1 MEDSI
6 VSIVQTLA
14 DECSARGIDAT
25 PALIAYTVRSIIS
38 RNIDEYQIDVSQPL
52 DEEKSILLHDEA
64 IELLQDP
71 DSLPMLTIRMQ
82 VDMDLGLAQ
91 SERSQKQRE
100 ERENEH
106 RSAIEQELITTR
118 ARSTTALESL
128 YRKIVSYTII
138 SSKWGSPNDPQCVRQ
153 ATAALEQVF
162 PPSDLS
168 KFIAG
173 TDEDKRKHLQE
184 VAKLVL
190 GVRVFQTF
198 GSDMADPST
207 NLRLEIPKKLDQL
220 KSRIQQS
227 IDNVNSTIIQYN
239 EQLKA
244 DPPLDEPPEQ
254 RELRTRL
261 TDELANRQQF
271 LFFYELLLNRLRDV
285 SKTIEQSCAEFDKLI
300 ENLRGLME
308 LSDSVPTA
316 KAFPIFSALSVVW
329 MSFKS
334 AEDQIKSFEL
344 LLARLR
350 KHRDTFQYSI
360 NENPESQANSQPQQ
374 QQTGGEVNFD
384 NQNAPPIPKE
394 DEVTVDDSEPVLV
407 QHDADGEFAFN
418 GFCPVTLVERNGLLL
433 PGDVVLG
440 SIKWERKYYAFVD
453 QEKRAKFQKDP
464 ARWHHE
470 ALEIAK
476 KHPELVP
483 LLGLQAE
490 FPTLQAPK
498 IPVKAKM
505 PEPPSS
511 KYKNAEVETEVHP
524 IESYIDRTY
533 HWNQWELMKRKKILK
548 GLENK
553 RSKGNQTD
561 ISHYKRESQVQTVEK
576 RDKSEQTMVDSGVA
590 MPRTVRYIAGL
601 RGDNMSKPTVVTL
614 TLDMDET
621 NKNKNRKSKK

>member
-6 VSIVQTLA
+6 IAIVQTLT
-14 DECSARGIDAT
+14 DECSAHNIEAT

-38 RNIDEYQIDVSQPL
+38 RNIDDYQIDVSQPL
-52 DEEKSILLHDEA
+52 DEEKTVKLHNEA
-64 IELLQDP
+64 LELLQDP
-71 DSLPMLTIRMQ
+71 ESLPMLTIRMQ

-100 ERENEH
+100 DRENEH

-173 TDEDKRKHLQE
+173 SDDDKRKHLQE
-184 VAKLVL
+184 VSKLVL

-198 GSDMADPST
+198 GGDMADPST
-207 NLRLEIPKKLDQL
+207 NLRLEIPKKLDAL
-220 KSRIQQS
+220 KNRIQQS
-227 IDNVNSTIIQYN
+227 IDNINSTIIQYN
-239 EQLKA
+239 EQLKP
-244 DPPLDEPPEQ
+244 DPKPGEP
-254 RELRTRL
+254 REMIQLRRRL

-271 LFFYELLLNRLRDV
+271 LFFYELLLNRLREV
-285 SKTIEQSCAEFDKLI
+285 SKSIEQSCVEFDSLI

-350 KHRDTFQYSI
+350 KHRDTFNYSI
-360 NENPESQANSQPQQ
+360 NEKAESPTTSRQAV
-374 QQTGGEVNFD
+374 QQTEVKFD
-384 NQNAPPIPKE
+384 DPNAPPIPKE
-394 DEVTVDDSEPVLV
+394 SEVVADDSQPVLV
-407 QHDADGEFAFN
+407 QRDADGEFAFN
-418 GFCPVTLVERNGLLL
+418 GFCPVTLVERDGLLL

-453 QEKRAKFQKDP
+453 QDKRAKFQQDP
-464 ARWHHE
+464 AKWHQE
-470 ALEIAK
+470 AIAVAK
-476 KHPELVP
+476 KHPELVS

-490 FPTLQAPK
+490 FQNLHAPK
-498 IPVKAKM
+498 IPVKAKV
-505 PEPPSS
+505 PEPPNS
-511 KYKNAEVETEVHP
+511 KYRDAGIETELHP

-553 RSKGNQTD
+553 RTKGNQTD
-561 ISHYKRESQVQTVEK
+561 TSHFRRETQIQTVEK
-576 RDKSEQTMVDSGVA
+576 RDKNEQTRVDSGVA
-590 MPRTVRYIAGL
+590 MPKTVRYIAGL
-601 RGDNMSKPTVVTL
+601 RGDTQTKATVVTM
-614 TLDMDET
+614 TLDL
-621 NKNKNRKSKK
+621 NK

>member
-6 VSIVQTLA
+6 ITIVQALT

-52 DEEKSILLHDEA
+52 DDEKSVLLHDEA

-207 NLRLEIPKKLDQL
+207 NLRLEIPKKLDEL
-220 KSRIQQS
+220 KRRIQQS

-239 EQLKA
+239 EQLKV
-244 DPPLDEPPEQ
+244 DPPMDESPDQ
-254 RELRTRL
+254 SELRRRL

-285 SKTIEQSCAEFDKLI
+285 SKNIEQSCAEFDKLI

-329 MSFKS
+329 MSFKN

-360 NENPESQANSQPQQ
+360 GEVTDGQTNTQQ
-374 QQTGGEVNFD
+374 QQQQNEVKFD
-384 NQNAPPIPKE
+384 EPNAPSIPKE
-394 DEVTVDDSEPVLV
+394 NEVTIDDSEPVLV

-440 SIKWERKYYAFVD
+440 SIKWEKKYYAFVD
-453 QEKRAKFQKDP
+453 QEKRAKFQLDP
-464 ARWHHE
+464 A
-470 ALEIAK
+470 
-476 KHPELVP
+476 
-483 LLGLQAE
+483 
-490 FPTLQAPK
+490 
-498 IPVKAKM
+498 
-505 PEPPSS
+505 
-511 KYKNAEVETEVHP
+511 
-524 IESYIDRTY
+524 
-533 HWNQWELMKRKKILK
+533 
-548 GLENK
+548 
-553 RSKGNQTD
+553 
-561 ISHYKRESQVQTVEK
+561 
-576 RDKSEQTMVDSGVA
+576 
-590 MPRTVRYIAGL
+590 
-601 RGDNMSKPTVVTL
+601 
-614 TLDMDET
+614 
-621 NKNKNRKSKK
+621 

>member
-6 VSIVQTLA
+6 ISIVQTLT
-14 DECSARGIDAT
+14 DECQAHDIEAT

-38 RNIDEYQIDVSQPL
+38 RNIDMYQVDVSQPL
-52 DEEKSILLHDEA
+52 DDEKSVQLHDEA
-64 IELLQDP
+64 LDLLQDP
-71 DSLPMLTIRMQ
+71 TSLPMLTIRMQ

-100 ERENEH
+100 DREREHLE
-106 RSAIEQELITTR
+106 AIEQELITTR

-138 SSKWGSPNDPQCVRQ
+138 ASKWGSPNDPQCVRQ
-153 ATAALEQVF
+153 STAALEQVF

-168 KFIAG
+168 RFVAG
-173 TDEDKRKHLQE
+173 ADDDKRRHLQE

-198 GSDMADPST
+198 GGDMADPAT
-207 NLRLEIPKKLDQL
+207 NLRIEIPKKLEAL

-227 IDNVNSTIIQYN
+227 IDNINSTILQYN
-239 EQLKA
+239 DQLKQ
-244 DPPLDEPPEQ
+244 PPQLGEPPEAAQ
-254 RELRTRL
+254 LRRRL

-271 LFFYELLLNRLRDV
+271 LFFYELLINRLKDV
-285 SKTIEQSCAEFDKLI
+285 SMNIEQSCAEFDSLI

-308 LSDSVPTA
+308 INDSVPTA
-316 KAFPIFSALSVVW
+316 KAFPIFSALAVVW
-329 MSFKS
+329 MSFKR

-360 NENPESQANSQPQQ
+360 NEAETPQSSRPREA
-374 QQTGGEVNFD
+374 EVKIEENMV
-384 NQNAPPIPKE
+384 PIPKE
-394 DEVTVDDSEPVLV
+394 SEVMADDATPVLV
-407 QHDADGEFAFN
+407 QHDADEEFAFN
-418 GFCPVTLVERNGLLL
+418 GFCPVTLVERDGLLL

-453 QEKRAKFQKDP
+453 QNCRAKFQKDP
-464 ARWHHE
+464 AKWHNE
-470 ALEIAK
+470 AINVAR
-476 KHPELVP
+476 KHPELVS

-490 FPTLQAPK
+490 FPNLQAPK
-498 IPVKAKM
+498 IPVKAKA
-505 PEPPSS
+505 PEPPNS
-511 KYKNAEVETEVHP
+511 KYRDVEVNTVLHP

-533 HWNQWELMKRKKILK
+533 HWNQWELNKRKRILK
-548 GLENK
+548 NLENK
-553 RSKGNQTD
+553 RSKGNQTQ
-561 ISHYKRESQVQTVEK
+561 ISHFKRDSQVQTHEM
-576 RDKSEQTMVDSGVA
+576 RDKNEQTRVDSGVA

-601 RGDNMSKPTVVTL
+601 RGDTQTKASVVTL
-614 TLDMDET
+614 TLDL
-621 NKNKNRKSKK
+621 NK